1 MSGASSLSI
10 VYFVN
15 LGGNWLTNRMRC
27 IWLCSFCTVL
37 VKYLLYYSFLL
48 IKLLAVQKKIVSPLK
63 WYQTQG
69 ILIWNK
75 KTFGST
81 LTTQIIGNC
90 RFPSTRTHIIH
101 PKRKTC
107 STIPFLIKKRKK
119 RNRSINICCGF
130 I

>member
-48 IKLLAVQKKIVSPLK
+48 IKLLAVQKK
-63 WYQTQG
+63 
-69 ILIWNK
+69 
-75 KTFGST
+75 
-81 LTTQIIGNC
+81 NC
-90 RFPSTRTHIIH
+90 IPSKMIPNTGYSNLEQKNFWFNFDH
-101 PKRKTC
+101 PNYR
-107 STIPFLIKKRKK
+107 
-119 RNRSINICCGF
+119 
-130 I
+130 